1 MAVVRHFGEGGTMA
15 RSKQATRADVAAL
28 RREITALRDDL
39 RAMADGRRDM
49 RRAGELEAT
58 LQSAALVKE
67 RMPTAKPFKSPRQ
80 TLEHALT
87 LAPGGGMALE
97 FGVYTGSTLE
107 VIAHARDKK
116 AVYGFDSFEGLPEAW
131 RPGFPAGYFTLDN
144 LPEVPGAELVVG
156 TFADTLPGFV
166 AEHRDPVDFLHVDCD
181 LYSSTAT
188 VLEHVGP
195 LLHPGSIV
203 VFDEYFNYPGWPE
216 HEHRAWEEYVA
227 RRGLR
232 FEYVAYTINDEQV
245 AVKILSR

>member
-1 MAVVRHFGEGGTMA
+1 MGRNPRQF
-15 RSKQATRADVAAL
+15 RQAARADVAAL
-28 RREITALRDDL
+28 RREVAALRDDL
-39 RAMADGRRDM
+39 RAVADAVHTGRRDL

-67 RMPTAKPFKSPRQ
+67 RMPTAKPFKSPRL

-107 VIAHARDKK
+107 VVAHARDRQQ
-116 AVYGFDSFEGLPEAW
+116 VYGFDSFQGLPEAW

-144 LPEVPGAELVVG
+144 LPDVPGAELVVG
-156 TFADTLPGFV
+156 AFADTLPGFV
-166 AEHRDPVDFLHVDCD
+166 AGHRGPVDFLHIDCD

-188 VLEHVGP
+188 VLEYVGP
-195 LLHPGSIV
+195 LLRPGSIV

-227 RRGLR
+227 QSGLR

-245 AVKILSR
+245 VVKVSR